1 MIMIVKLQT
10 SRRFVSSSTAQSL
23 RPAFYITQHREISFT
38 PQHSSQPPVAQI
50 IQIEYLAITS
60 HAAGHQ
66 TGTERAVS
74 VSVGRRGFNDNA
86 SESRDNEK
94 ATLQD
99 KEVPSLWAGRGA
111 AGDGH
116 LFPGRSGLR
125 LPVSVREVRMVISD
139 HRSRSMI
146 RI

>member
-1 MIMIVKLQT
+1 MRYH
-10 SRRFVSSSTAQSL
+10 SPR
-23 RPAFYITQHREISFT
+23 
-38 PQHSSQPPVAQI
+38 SSQPPVA
-50 IQIEYLAITS
+50 QIEYLAITS

-66 TGTERAVS
+66 TGTARAVS

-125 LPVSVREVRMVISD
+125 LPVSVRGVRMVISD
-139 HRSRSMI
+139 Q
-146 RI
+146 